1 MRLMQGKWFLCL
13 CLVVVLAGVIASF
26 AERVWAAAGL
36 DDVTLKRGEEKEAKA
51 VITAERPS
59 KLKIAVGVGSVVVAI
74 LVLKFL

>member
-26 AERVWAAAGL
+26 AEKVWAAAGL
-36 DDVTLKRGEEKEAKA
+36 ERGEEKEAKA